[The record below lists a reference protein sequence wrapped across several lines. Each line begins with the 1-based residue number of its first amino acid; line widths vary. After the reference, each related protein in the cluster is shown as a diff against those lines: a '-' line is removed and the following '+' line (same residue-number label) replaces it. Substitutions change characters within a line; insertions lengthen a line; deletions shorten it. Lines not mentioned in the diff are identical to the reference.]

1 MSTRVRKVVH
11 VTDQT
16 STPATRDRRLPL
28 RAAPNEGVT
37 DWPAGTS
44 NDPAAE
50 KVRQVAARLAQVM
63 DERGLSARAV
73 AKLAGIGVGTVQVI
87 QHGNRWPDTRAV
99 ARLEVALDT
108 ALWPAHDGGA

>member
-1 MSTRVRKVVH
+1 MPQGVEQAIK
-11 VTDQT
+11 
-16 STPATRDRRLPL
+16 ATNEQADFILS
-28 RAAPNEGVT
+28 AGEGVT